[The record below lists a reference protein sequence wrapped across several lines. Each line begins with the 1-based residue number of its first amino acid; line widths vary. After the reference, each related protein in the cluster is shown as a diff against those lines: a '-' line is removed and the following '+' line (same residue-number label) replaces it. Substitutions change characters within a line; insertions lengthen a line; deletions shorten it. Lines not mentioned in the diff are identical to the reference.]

1 MSDIDEMQR
10 EAKFIQEISIAVENH
25 EGKLHEIDFLEGAF
39 KVSCPIKHK
48 VELAFVLKDITKRYE
63 DAELAEMS
71 KEGFVEGWMKK

>member
-25 EGKLHEIDFLEGAF
+25 EGKLLEIDFLEGTF

-71 KEGFVEGWMKK
+71 EEGFVEGWMKK